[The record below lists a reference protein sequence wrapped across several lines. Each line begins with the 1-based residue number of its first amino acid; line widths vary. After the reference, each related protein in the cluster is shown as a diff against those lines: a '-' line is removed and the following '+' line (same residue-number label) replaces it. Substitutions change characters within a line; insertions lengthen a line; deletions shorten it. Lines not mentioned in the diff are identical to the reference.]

1 MSSSKTN
8 LNLYFESK
16 DIYANKKMNDE
27 VNFDLLRAS
36 VKIKNAL
43 GWGGRRMNRR
53 NKGDL

>member
-43 GWGGRRMNRR
+43 GWGGEKNE
-53 NKGDL
+53 